1 MEQFKGGN
9 IEDEDFRRMVIDLFV
24 NSVTVWDELN
34 DYFKITIAC
43 NLTSLPT
50 KTYRLQKGGTF
61 LSDLERTAPQ
71 KVGGNGFS
79 ASVSLILVETRHF
92 LFLASYTP
100 VLAWLSAASVI
111 HPDEAESLRG
121 GRVACGSA
129 VPGLQNR
136 RHFLRA
142 ALSKAH
148 LQKRAA

>member
-34 DYFKITIAC
+34 DYFKITIAY

-100 VLAWLSAASVI
+100 VLAWHGMAWHGMGI
-111 HPDEAESLRG
+111 C
-121 GRVACGSA
+121 RVSNP
-129 VPGLQNR
+129 PG
-136 RHFLRA
+136 
-142 ALSKAH
+142 
-148 LQKRAA
+148 